1 MYYTTSDFII
11 CITQLNLIHTKCM
24 YIYKT
29 KINLTYKIILM
40 WESVD
45 LPETAD
51 VRNENPYNMFFDVSV
66 SNVTLIRNFN
76 KI

>member
-1 MYYTTSDFII
+1 MEK
-11 CITQLNLIHTKCM
+11 LVLIG
-24 YIYKT
+24 
-29 KINLTYKIILM
+29 LM

-45 LPETAD
+45 IPEAAG
-51 VRNENPYNMFFDVSV
+51 VRNENPYNVCMFFDVSV